1 SLHLHV
7 LRSRTGVDPRV
18 RKWIR
23 PRRAQHQRRCGRAR
37 ERGGADGGGGRV
49 DRRDAVLRRRE
60 HRQWTGLVG
69 RRLQRGAGDRGTVR
83 VLDRARQPHRRERRR
98 HDRSRSCGGDS
109 ARGVSRRVRPGAG
122 TRRRRR
128 LGIGGADRTRR
139 DGRAAATDT
148 DRFDRVRIRALRPS
162 DRRASARAAAG
173 ARRRAGA
180 VVSRDR
186 VRGRG
191 PPGVAGMTSP
201 WLPVEPVDARAFADL
216 RRRAM
221 FDHCKWDPQIGDAC
235 VIARAPLVIA
245 RAAWREVA
253 GIAEALARE
262 TLAAEQELAVRP
274 TLHRALGLPR
284 AVRRALKRVAD
295 AGPPAEAA
303 RLIRFDFHFTTDG
316 WRISEGNTDVPGGL
330 NEASGLAIAIAPHY
344 SWAAPVGDPTDAYAH
359 ALGLRAG
366 AGAVVALIHAT
377 AYSEDQQMMRY
388 LAGRL
393 EAAGLQTHLASPAHL
408 RWPDQRARLDA
419 DWWSGP
425 LDLVIRFFP
434 GDWLGALPGAT
445 GWPALFAGARTPLS
459 NPATAVLTQTKRFP
473 LVWDELRT
481 PLPTW
486 RAHLPETRDPR
497 DAPWGSS

>member
-1 SLHLHV
+1 
-7 LRSRTGVDPRV
+7 
-18 RKWIR
+18 
-23 PRRAQHQRRCGRAR
+23 
-37 ERGGADGGGGRV
+37 
-49 DRRDAVLRRRE
+49 
-60 HRQWTGLVG
+60 
-69 RRLQRGAGDRGTVR
+69 
-83 VLDRARQPHRRERRR
+83 
-98 HDRSRSCGGDS
+98 
-109 ARGVSRRVRPGAG
+109 
-122 TRRRRR
+122 
-128 LGIGGADRTRR
+128 
-139 DGRAAATDT
+139 
-148 DRFDRVRIRALRPS
+148 
-162 DRRASARAAAG
+162 
-173 ARRRAGA
+173 
-180 VVSRDR
+180 
-186 VRGRG
+186 
-191 PPGVAGMTSP
+191 MTSP
-201 WLPVEPVDARAFADL
+201 WLPVEPLDARAFADL

-419 DWWSGP
+419 DWWRGP

-497 DAPWGSS
+497 DAPWGSSDEWVVKPALGRVGEGVGIREAVDARDMRRIGRQARWRPGAWIAQRRFAVVPIEIGGVRVFPSLGVYTLDGRVVGAYGRLARVPLIDERAADAAVLAA